1 MTHRE
6 ERLAAENEQLR
17 DLLSDLLTRVQ
28 EMQEEFTSAL
38 DDLEDM
44 ITDA

>member
-6 ERLAAENEQLR
+6 ERLVAENEQLR
-17 DLLSDLLTRVQ
+17 DLLSDLLTKVQ

-38 DDLEDM
+38 CDLEDM
-44 ITDA
+44 IADA

>member
-6 ERLAAENEQLR
+6 ERLAAENGQLK
-17 DLLSDLLTRVQ
+17 DLLSDLLTKVQ

-44 ITDA
+44 IMEA

>member
-6 ERLAAENEQLR
+6 ERLAAENEQLK
-17 DLLSDLLTRVQ
+17 DLLSDLLTKVQ

-44 ITDA
+44 IMEA

>member
-6 ERLAAENEQLR
+6 ERLAAENERLK
-17 DLLSDLLTRVQ
+17 DLLSDLLTKVQ
-28 EMQEEFTSAL
+28 EMQEEFSSAL

-44 ITDA
+44 ITDT